1 MDYVGQIFGNR
12 EIVKNQCVDSDWT
25 LLGLR
30 IPTRPDK
37 YVLTRCLNCGTII
50 PCEISNLHRYPPK
63 RCVLCSNIGNHS
75 KVEPKTNTWVSKNDI
90 AICNVKYK
98 DEIISFYIDIDNY
111 EDVSQYTWRI
121 SKKRSKYYVIT
132 GSFKKGTMRYLHNL
146 IIGDVPDGYEI
157 DHIDGNSLNNMSKN
171 LRIVNRQENVDNQR
185 ATRIDNQIGIRGI
198 VYNRANK
205 KYQVDFNYHK
215 NRFYTKDWKSIQ
227 EAVWCRYCFEEY
239 FGLTLIKNNPLANQY
254 DTLSAGEKEEI
265 HQYVLK
271 QILRN
276 ERYNSLHPNKQLP
289 KHSKKRV

>member
-146 IIGDVPDGYEI
+146 IIGDVPEGYEI

-276 ERYNSLHPNKQLP
+276 ERYNSLHPDKQLP
-289 KHSKKRV
+289 KHS